1 MLTRPRLLAT
11 LLTAGAVGLAAVG
24 CSDDNNS
31 SSAGADTGVSAND
44 ENQCESIDLAADA
57 PDEPVTIRLGHGA
70 AAEEQVW
77 LMEANPDVGQH
88 DGVWYDLEMTQFGGN
103 EERFV
108 AYQAGELDAVTSSAP
123 TLVSAV
129 SSGQD
134 VSAVA
139 SVSREAAEGEFRT
152 TFVALEGSGI
162 EGPEDLQG
170 KTIGIVDIGSA
181 TDYWA
186 KTAVASAGLD
196 FETDAEYVVLP
207 FPAQEE
213 ALRNGQ
219 IDVAVLVEPFYTMAM
234 DRGGLVEV
242 FDALTGPGFDQEL
255 ITLAFDNTFREE
267 NPGVVCAF
275 LADFQASTGWYL
287 DNEDEAKQIL
297 VDEGYVSTPIEVYR
311 EAGDWLRDPDAT
323 IDVDLLGDLIDS
335 MIEYGVL
342 QEDQRVPA
350 DQLVAGDTAPTG
362 SAASAASTTPES

>member
-1 MLTRPRLLAT
+1 MHTRSRRLLAT
-11 LLTAGAVGLAAVG
+11 LLAVGFVAAG
-24 CSDDNNS
+24 CSDDNNT
-31 SSAGADTGVSAND
+31 SAGAGGGASADD
-44 ENQCESIDLAADA
+44 ENQCETIDLAAEA

-70 AAEEQVW
+70 AAEEQAW
-77 LMEANPDVGQH
+77 LMAANPDIGEH
-88 DGVWYDLEMTQFGGN
+88 DGTWYDLEMTQFRGN

-129 SSGQD
+129 SSGVD

-152 TFVALEGSGI
+152 TFVSMEGSGI
-162 EGPEDLQG
+162 EGPEDLEG
-170 KTIGIVDIGSA
+170 RTIGIVDIGSA

-196 FETDAEYVVLP
+196 FETDADYVVLP

-213 ALRNGQ
+213 ALRNGS

-234 DRGGLVEV
+234 EAGGLVEV

-275 LADFQASTGWYL
+275 LADFQASTDWYL
-287 DNEDEAKQIL
+287 ENEDEAKQVL
-297 VDEGYVSTPIEVYR
+297 VDEGFVSTPIEVYR

-323 IDVDLLGDLIDS
+323 IDVDQLDELIDS

-342 QEDQRVPA
+342 QEDQRIA
-350 DQLVAGDTAPTG
+350 AEQLVAGDTAPT
-362 SAASAASTTPES
+362 A